1 MLFRSSIFFN
11 VLFPVCWLICGLF
24 CDFPFSL
31 FKLKRLLSFR
41 NVFVASFAM
50 PKYELKEMRTFG
62 FHTKKKNTS
71 ALRAPQSPFLFW
83 FLHLSLRWKQNSMG
97 KLGNNFTPTSL
108 RCSRPTLSSI
118 QKV

>member
-62 FHTKKKNTS
+62 FHTKKKKHLCTES
-71 ALRAPQSPFLFW
+71 SSVSLFVLVSSLESPMETKFDGQIGEQ
-83 FLHLSLRWKQNSMG
+83 LHSH
-97 KLGNNFTPTSL
+97 
-108 RCSRPTLSSI
+108 
-118 QKV
+118 

>member
-1 MLFRSSIFFN
+1 MVYF
-11 VLFPVCWLICGLF
+11 VT
-24 CDFPFSL
+24 FPFRF

-41 NVFVASFAM
+41 NVLVASFAM
-50 PKYELKEMRTFG
+50 PEYELKEMRTFG
-62 FHTKKKNTS
+62 FHKKKNTS
-71 ALRAPQSPFLFW
+71 ALRAPQSPLLFW
-83 FLHLSLRWKQNSMG
+83 FLHLSLRWKQNSVG